1 MNTLSSRLLSGLAVL
16 TALLL
21 LPTGAQAQDVISS
34 DRPGIGN
41 RPATVAPGT
50 FQAELG
56 YGFNREENPG
66 SETTLHDVGQL
77 LLRFGATER
86 LEIRG
91 GVGSLGFRSN
101 GTDDSGYQGLN
112 LGAKANL
119 FQSETASVSALATTS
134 LQSTQTGTFDGV
146 DDRARQDLTL
156 IGNFALGTRLSL
168 TTNVGTQFFYTD
180 DAAQSFTFIPTLN
193 IGLND
198 QIGAYVGYAGTYN
211 DGPNQNFVEG
221 GLTFLAT
228 PNTQLDVNTGFR
240 IDDNVDTGFFLGLGI
255 AQRF

>member
-1 MNTLSSRLLSGLAVL
+1 VNTLSSRLLSGLAVL
-16 TALLL
+16 AALLL
-21 LPTGAQAQDVISS
+21 VPTGAQAQDVISS

-41 RPATVAPGT
+41 GPDVVTPGT

-56 YGFNREENPG
+56 YGFNREDSGN
-66 SETTLHDVGQL
+66 SERTLHDVGQL
-77 LLRFGATER
+77 LLRLGVTDAVE
-86 LEIRG
+86 LRG
-91 GVGSLGFRSN
+91 GVGSLGFVSN
-101 GTDDSGYQGLN
+101 GSSDSGYQGLN
-112 LGAKANL
+112 LGAKARF
-119 FQSETASVSALATTS
+119 FQSETATVGALATTS
-134 LQSTQTGTFDGV
+134 LQSTQSGTFDGM

-156 IGNFALGTRLSL
+156 VGNFALGTRLSL
-168 TTNVGTQFFYTD
+168 TTNVGTQFYFTD
-180 DAAQSFTFIPTLN
+180 DAEQSFTFIPTLN

-198 QIGAYVGYAGTYN
+198 QVGAYVGYAGTYT

-240 IDDNVDTGFFLGLGI
+240 IDDNVDTGFFLGLGL